1 VYHPSD
7 GGVALQIDL
16 RRCPVK
22 ASKKPTSGLH
32 TASLPVDPGWRPAK
46 QQAVSIHLEAE
57 LTLMVR
63 VGDAMGDRRAEH
75 RSYG

>member
-1 VYHPSD
+1 M
-7 GGVALQIDL
+7 QIDL

-22 ASKKPTSGLH
+22 ASKKPASGLH

-57 LTLMVR
+57 LTFMAR
-63 VGDAMGDRRAEH
+63 VGVAMDDRRAEYRPH
-75 RSYG
+75 G

>member
-1 VYHPSD
+1 M
-7 GGVALQIDL
+7 QIDL

-22 ASKKPTSGLH
+22 AIKKPTLGVH

-63 VGDAMGDRRAEH
+63 VGDAMDDRRAEH